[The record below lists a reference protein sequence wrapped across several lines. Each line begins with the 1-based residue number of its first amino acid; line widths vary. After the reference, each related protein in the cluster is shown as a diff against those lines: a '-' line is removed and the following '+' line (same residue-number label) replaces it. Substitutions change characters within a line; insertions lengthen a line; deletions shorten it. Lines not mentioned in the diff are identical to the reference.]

1 MRWSRVVLVA
11 LATCCSV
18 QLGCSALID
27 VHDWQ
32 CDTAA
37 QCVHAKLGNACVDR
51 VCVGSLESPDTVDN
65 GPCTRDDECSKNTP
79 RCMRGTCVA
88 QDVADKF
95 LCAPPEAD
103 EASGDTLKYS
113 FNVMEYVSRKP
124 PKNLSVKACQT
135 ADVTCKSP
143 VATFKDT
150 EHTGL
155 VQLELPKYF
164 LGFFEVKSD
173 DALPALSYLTRPLRH
188 DTMDRDLQVS
198 APSTVIALSAADMT
212 EFDPSRGLALVEAF
226 DCNGT
231 PSGGVH
237 FSESKNDS
245 MPFYIV
251 NRAPNKDVQVSSY
264 DPDSNVADG
273 GFINLQPGYITFT
286 ARYGVDGPVLGE
298 WNAQVRANTITFID
312 MYF

>member
-1 MRWSRVVLVA
+1 MRWSRVVSLA
-11 LATCCSV
+11 LMACGSM
-18 QLGCSALID
+18 QFGCSALID

-37 QCVHAKLGNACVDR
+37 QCVHAKLG
-51 VCVGSLESPDTVDN
+51 SLEAPDREDN
-65 GPCTRDDECSKNTP
+65 SRCTRDDECSKNTP

-88 QDVADKF
+88 QDIADKF
-95 LCAPPEAD
+95 LCMPSEDD
-103 EASGDTLKYS
+103 EPSSDTVKYS
-113 FNVMEYVSRKP
+113 FNVMEYVSRMP
-124 PKNLSVKACQT
+124 PKNLTVKACQT
-135 ADVTCKSP
+135 ADVTCRMP
-143 VATFKDT
+143 VAMFTDS

-155 VQLELPKYF
+155 VQLELPKNF

-173 DALPALSYLTRPLRH
+173 DALPALSYLTKPVRH
-188 DTMDRDLQVS
+188 DWMDRDLQVS
-198 APSTVIALSAADMT
+198 APSTVMLLSNADMT
-212 EFDPSRGLALVEAF
+212 DFDPSRGLALVEAF
-226 DCNGT
+226 DCDGT

-245 MPFYIV
+245 KPFYIV
-251 NRAPNKDVQVSSY
+251 NRAPNSDVQVSSY

-298 WNAQVRANTITFID
+298 FNAQVRANTITFID